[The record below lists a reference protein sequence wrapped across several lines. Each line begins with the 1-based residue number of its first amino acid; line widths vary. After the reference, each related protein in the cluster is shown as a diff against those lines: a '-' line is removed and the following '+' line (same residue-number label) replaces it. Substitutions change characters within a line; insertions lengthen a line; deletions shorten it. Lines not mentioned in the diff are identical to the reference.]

1 MTTVDRPD
9 ATWIQFRAEE
19 RPLLKR
25 LREQAGRARASGRT
39 LVTEFLSPREVRASH
54 WVAEAEGVSCRSF
67 GGYERAE
74 RRRAVFA
81 AEPDRWSDGLD
92 EASQVS
98 AWAAFSIACL
108 KVTGNRF
115 DPPLRHGDLLGSLM
129 GLGLERNRLGDVVL
143 AQGAAYVFCMDT
155 VAPVLLSQWDKAGR
169 QVIRPTQVELDQVP
183 ALPVPEV
190 VERTVTVQS
199 LRLDAI
205 VAHAFGMSRSS
216 AVVPIASGK
225 VMLNFV
231 PCTDPAT
238 RVGEEDMLSLRGSGR
253 ARIMAVEGES
263 RSGRTFVR
271 IGRYTGGAADE
282 S

>member
-1 MTTVDRPD
+1 VTTVDRPD
-9 ATWIQFRAEE
+9 ATWIQFRPEE
-19 RPLLKR
+19 RPLLQR
-25 LREQAGRARASGRT
+25 LRDQASRARASGRT
-39 LVTEFLSPREVRASH
+39 LVTEFLSPREVRAAH
-54 WVAEAEGVSCRSF
+54 LVAEAEGVACRSH

-74 RRRAVFA
+74 RRRVAFA
-81 AEPDRWSDGLD
+81 AAPYGWSDEMEEVD
-92 EASQVS
+92 RVNASAV
-98 AWAAFSIACL
+98 FSIACL
-108 KVTGNRF
+108 RVSGNRF
-115 DPPLRHGDLLGSLM
+115 DPPLRHGDVLGSLM

-143 AQGAAYVFCMDT
+143 ARETAYVFCVDA

-169 QVIRPTQVELDQVP
+169 QVIRPTRVDLDQVP
-183 ALPVPEV
+183 MLPVPEV

-216 AVVPIASGK
+216 ALAPIAAGK

-238 RVGEEDMLSLRGSGR
+238 RVGEEDILSLRGSGR
-253 ARIMAVEGES
+253 ARVLAVEGES

-271 IGRYTGGAADE
+271 IGRYTGGAAEE